1 MSKKASDNIE
11 KRRETVL
18 ELYKEHI
25 SQVKM
30 ASYLGVSVSTINGD
44 IKALIREGK
53 IFPLEEEITL
63 ANERRKKVKELWDKY
78 QNKKKVAKELKID
91 VRVVERDL
99 NYLWRK
105 GIIKLQK
112 PKRRKDI
119 SSRKNKK
126 KTIDKNEADRK
137 YFTMMISK
145 IMKFY
150 REGRIIEAI
159 TYLKTLNGE
168 IELKDDEKKKLEII
182 RESLQKR
189 LSPQGKQREENEQNL
204 RKAQRKKFL
213 ERIRILNDAKIEL
226 ERISRILDTST
237 QNVLSA
243 ISEIKN
249 GNENESDKQ
258 KER

>member
-1 MSKKASDNIE
+1 M
-11 KRRETVL
+11 
-18 ELYKEHI
+18 
-25 SQVKM
+25 
-30 ASYLGVSVSTINGD
+30 
-44 IKALIREGK
+44 
-53 IFPLEEEITL
+53 
-63 ANERRKKVKELWDKY
+63 
-78 QNKKKVAKELKID
+78 
-91 VRVVERDL
+91 
-99 NYLWRK
+99 
-105 GIIKLQK
+105 QK
-112 PKRRKDI
+112 PKRRKER
-119 SSRKNKK
+119 SSRKTKK

-145 IMKFY
+145 IMEFY

-182 RESLQKR
+182 MESLQKR
-189 LSPQGKQREENEQNL
+189 LSLQGKRREENEQNL

-249 GNENESDKQ
+249 EKENEFDKQ
-258 KER
+258 EER

>member
-30 ASYLGVSVSTINGD
+30 ASDLGVSVSTINGD

-112 PKRRKDI
+112 PK
-119 SSRKNKK
+119 
-126 KTIDKNEADRK
+126 
-137 YFTMMISK
+137 
-145 IMKFY
+145 
-150 REGRIIEAI
+150 
-159 TYLKTLNGE
+159 
-168 IELKDDEKKKLEII
+168 
-182 RESLQKR
+182 
-189 LSPQGKQREENEQNL
+189 EE
-204 RKAQRKKFL
+204 
-213 ERIRILNDAKIEL
+213 KIEVVEKIKRKQL
-226 ERISRILDTST
+226 IKTKQIENIL
-237 QNVLSA
+237 Q
-243 ISEIKN
+243 
-249 GNENESDKQ
+249 
-258 KER
+258 